1 MSPRTEEQNELLR
14 SAARAR
20 ILDAALT
27 LFGRHGYEGTTVKLI
42 AQEAGVAQGLLY
54 NYFQSKEHLLAEIFQ
69 QSMADVRESFAMA
82 EQAAPTERVG
92 ALIRSAFAVVRRNER
107 FWRLSYASRSQ
118 IPVLAALGVDMAA
131 WTGEIRATVA
141 RYFRDAGA
149 AQPEIEA
156 AVLFALIDGVSQH
169 YVLMPEHYPL
179 AEVEALLLEQYALI
193 RG

>member
-27 LFGRHGYEGTTVKLI
+27 LFGRHGYEGTTVKQI

-82 EQAAPTERVG
+82 ERAAPAGRVA

-107 FWRLSYASRSQ
+107 FWRLSYASRAQ

-131 WTGEIRATVA
+131 WSDEIRATLA
-141 RYFRDAGA
+141 RYFRAVGA
-149 AQPEIEA
+149 ASPEIEA

-169 YVLMPEHYPL
+169 YVLAPERYPL
-179 AEVEALLLEQYALI
+179 AEVELLLLERYA
-193 RG
+193 